1 MKNYIFNLGV
11 VASLVAGGMSVASA
25 APATGKMGVSGKLL
39 ESTCAVSVTPSSI
52 SIPNLTVSAI
62 NNGPSVDPIL
72 SVAGPKFTFV
82 GCTDNGKKVFMNL
95 QNGSPTSTVS
105 GNIGYFTYDNGKS
118 SNDSPI
124 YFQYYPNNQPNT
136 VALDLKG
143 NGQQAVNNDS
153 APMIRIYKTAG
164 KTANGYSGDYHT
176 VVTMNYTYR

>member
-1 MKNYIFNLGV
+1 
-11 VASLVAGGMSVASA
+11 
-25 APATGKMGVSGKLL
+25 
-39 ESTCAVSVTPSSI
+39 
-52 SIPNLTVSAI
+52 
-62 NNGPSVDPIL
+62 
-72 SVAGPKFTFV
+72 
-82 GCTDNGKKVFMNL
+82 MNL